1 MKILHVSYSDLKGGA
16 AIASNR
22 LHNGFLKKK
31 DNSWLLVNER
41 ISKGKNIVGLN
52 NLYDFF
58 FHFNEKVI
66 Y

>member
-31 DNSWLLVNER
+31 DNLW
-41 ISKGKNIVGLN
+41 K
-52 NLYDFF
+52 DFNRF
-58 FHFNEKVI
+58 AHKTLSTLF
-66 Y
+66 